1 MSYREDLVELG
12 LLRPDDQARQTAAAP
27 ATAVAAPPRGAGDAR
42 RPEFPTSLSSYV
54 DRLMAML
61 ASLAPQADDLDTA
74 EFRRQMQEY
83 RQAVANPAR
92 ENELPR
98 VIEACVATCQTY
110 FRVSQKYHRDRE
122 DEFKEIIAILRD
134 AATITMGHSSEF
146 HLRMLQSSERFGQL
160 TQLDDMRELKTR
172 LLAEVAA
179 LRETVDEKQRRDERA
194 YSQLNE
200 RVEALQNRLTQVEA
214 EASLD
219 PLTRVANRHGFQRT
233 LTRMLEQARAKHMPL
248 SLAMLDV
255 DDFKAINDTHGHPI
269 GDRVLLCTAQWLTK
283 GLRQT
288 DYIARYGGEEF
299 AVLLGSSSIPQV
311 EERLR
316 QLVAAIAN
324 SSYEYELL
332 GEKER
337 VSFTVSCGLTEL
349 QVGDTEESLVQ
360 RADDALYE
368 AKRKGKNRVVVRRRS
383 SLKTLLSW

>member
-1 MSYREDLVELG
+1 MSYRENLVELG
-12 LLRPDDQARQTAAAP
+12 LLRPEDAAGQAGAGP
-27 ATAVAAPPRGAGDAR
+27 ATATPPRAVAEPR
-42 RPEFPTSLSSYV
+42 RGESPTSLSSYV

-61 ASLAPQADDLDTA
+61 SSLAPDADDADTA
-74 EFRRQMQEY
+74 EFRRQIQDY
-83 RQAVANPAR
+83 RHAVANPSR
-92 ENELPR
+92 EADLPR
-98 VIEACVATCQTY
+98 VIESCVATCQTY

-134 AATITMGHSSEF
+134 AATITIGHASEF
-146 HLRMLQSSERFGQL
+146 HLRMLQSSERFGRL
-160 TQLDDMRELKTR
+160 AQLDDMREIKSQ

-194 YSQLNE
+194 YAQLND

-214 EASLD
+214 EAALD

-248 SLAMLDV
+248 SLAMIDV

-299 AVLLGSSSIPQV
+299 AVLLGSSSIPQI
-311 EERLR
+311 EDRLR

-332 GEKER
+332 GEKEQ

-368 AKRKGKNRVVVRRRS
+368 AKRKGKNRLVVRRRS